1 MRVVDADGDDDTS
14 SPFLIIADP
23 PFSDDAGQWRIQ
35 ITAVNAAGEA
45 TSDWSNYI
53 TPSVEE
59 PPVPDAPVITDVTTG
74 NGAATISFIAPEDNG
89 EAITNYAY
97 RLTGEFDDPGD
108 FITLDPPIV
117 ESPITVAGL
126 VNGKTYTVSIAAI
139 NANGMGPDSNEE
151 EFTVDTVKLDF
162 SPQFNA
168 KITRNSAGQA
178 CNFDAPDRCFVSESV
193 ASQAGRSGKGLPDN
207 GEFAATKDHPALELA
222 PFNSEGNDAWKA
234 KTAGSTPFDV
244 KPAGK
249 YSSIHLVATSGGS
262 AGKKAR
268 FRVEMQY
275 DDGTRVTSQ
284 EYDVPD
290 WFTSPTAPVYVVKG
304 SMDRYRGDADGY
316 SAEGKAAIFGV
327 GIATDS
333 SKTLSSIT
341 VEIIEIPNTF
351 ALLGGAATTKSFESV
366 TSPPGAPTGVSAIGL
381 NKSASV
387 SFTPPTS
394 NGGATITSYTVTS
407 LPDSKT
413 CTTSDAGSLTC
424 DVTDLTNG
432 TAYTFTVTATNAVGT
447 SAASAPSNSVTPAAP
462 ASTPECSDESIDW
475 TTAATEEG
483 WSCTVDGTE
492 YEYSTFLVFTA
503 NVAPD
508 SGLPRLKWDYAPTKP
523 SEAAGTAE
531 EQTDGSWIYRVPGGM
546 AINVTDGASQWTDVL
561 QWGNSTVGDASFGS
575 GRALGDGEGFGSL
588 GKISATDKPTLASN
602 LEALFSGQRQFTGE
616 GVEGWDTSGVT
627 RMARMFTDAVKFNG
641 DISGW
646 DVSNVA
652 HFASMFVRAR
662 AFNRDISG
670 WKTGSVTPETSA
682 NNPNCFNPEEGNN
695 QCNTT
700 GMGGMFYGAEVFDQD
715 LSGWDVSTYSTTEGA
730 VREVDGTRQI
740 AFGSAKEGRNLVAT
754 PFTDNPDWACEKQP
768 QFFEGQCSEPVRA
781 CEDVEDWTTAAT
793 EEGWSCAVDG
803 TEYEYAD
810 FHILTTD
817 GTDVCAARG
826 TYLPTAEVTTKVSSV
841 VTQTLSS
848 EPFSIGTTVQETKS
862 WPGW

>member
-1 MRVVDADGDDDTS
+1 MNTPWSSFRATGNSGGIQVLGTIYRATLEDSKWTCVQPGLVAPETPVIQSANPQNNGATLVLSPDADQVIEQYTVQLSKPGTS
-14 SPFLIIADP
+14 TEFEVPIA
-23 PFSDDAGQWRIQ
+23 GGG
-35 ITAVNAAGEA
+35 TG
-45 TSDWSNYI
+45 TL
-53 TPSVEE
+53 TVEE
-59 PPVPDAPVITDVTTG
+59 RSSERTVLSFVGSGITNGQTWTVKVKAENG
-74 NGAATISFIAPEDNG
+74 NGANVSDFSNSVEFI
-89 EAITNYAY
+89 
-97 RLTGEFDDPGD
+97 PG
-108 FITLDPPIV
+108 
-117 ESPITVAGL
+117 A
-126 VNGKTYTVSIAAI
+126 
-139 NANGMGPDSNEE
+139 
-151 EFTVDTVKLDF
+151 DTVNLDF

-178 CNFDAPDRCFVSESV
+178 CNFDYPDRCFVSEQRCLVTQDVPVKKDFPTMVNLQRPRITQRLNSPR
-193 ASQAGRSGKGLPDN
+193 STAGAMMLGRRR
-207 GEFAATKDHPALELA
+207 
-222 PFNSEGNDAWKA
+222 
-234 KTAGSTPFDV
+234 TAGSTPFAV
-244 KPAGK
+244 EPAGK

-290 WFTSPTAPVYVVKG
+290 WFASPTAPVYVVKG
-304 SMDRYRGDADGY
+304 SMDRYRGDNTPGY
-316 SAEGKAAIFGV
+316 SDEGKAAIFGV

-333 SKTLSSIT
+333 SKTLSSIA
-341 VEIIEIPNTF
+341 VEIIEIPDTF

-394 NGGATITSYTVTS
+394 NGGATITGYTVTS

-432 TAYTFTVTATNAVGT
+432 TAYTFTVTATNALGT

-483 WSCTVDGTE
+483 WSCTVDGTA

-602 LEALFSGQRQFTGE
+602 LEALFSG
-616 GVEGWDTSGVT
+616 
-627 RMARMFTDAVKFNG
+627 
-641 DISGW
+641 
-646 DVSNVA
+646 
-652 HFASMFVRAR
+652 
-662 AFNRDISG
+662 
-670 WKTGSVTPETSA
+670 
-682 NNPNCFNPEEGNN
+682 
-695 QCNTT
+695 
-700 GMGGMFYGAEVFDQD
+700 
-715 LSGWDVSTYSTTEGA
+715 
-730 VREVDGTRQI
+730 
-740 AFGSAKEGRNLVAT
+740 
-754 PFTDNPDWACEKQP
+754 
-768 QFFEGQCSEPVRA
+768 
-781 CEDVEDWTTAAT
+781 AAT
-793 EEGWSCAVDG
+793 V
-803 TEYEYAD
+803 YR
-810 FHILTTD
+810 
-817 GTDVCAARG
+817 RG
-826 TYLPTAEVTTKVSSV
+826 C
-841 VTQTLSS
+841 
-848 EPFSIGTTVQETKS
+848 
-862 WPGW
+862 